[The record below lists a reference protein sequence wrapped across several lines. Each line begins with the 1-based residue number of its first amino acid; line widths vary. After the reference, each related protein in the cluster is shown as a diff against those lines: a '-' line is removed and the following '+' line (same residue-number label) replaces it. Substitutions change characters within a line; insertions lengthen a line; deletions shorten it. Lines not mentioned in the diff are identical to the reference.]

1 MTRIEQLA
9 SNSTMYYRGD
19 ECMEIAPF
27 DNYYMFTLFRESDD
41 GQPDDSVPLDL
52 TNTGSLFLSFAD
64 GDNTVRVENY
74 REAENIDAANGE
86 VVFRIGK
93 EDARRILSFSS
104 RTFYVSA
111 MMTDGRTSSDET
123 VLYSGEWVEFSKG
136 MKGSLTDTI
145 TSLKNTVLELQAKLQ
160 DAVDSYEAKLASA
173 QSEIESLKADVESRD
188 ATIRKLQDTIDAY
201 NSDIVDYI
209 EANIIGQR
217 DGEHGTTE
225 GSGRLPGKTAG
236 GAPDIASRT
245 TAAVEASA
253 ARLERAWMANAG
265 GGAPGAEEMAA
276 NAATRLARGN

>member
-9 SNSTMYYRGD
+9 SNSTVYYRGD
-19 ECMEIAPF
+19 ECMEISPF
-27 DNYYMFTLFRESDD
+27 DNYYMFTLFRESAD

-52 TNTGSLFLSFAD
+52 TNTGSLFLSFTD
-64 GDNTVRVENY
+64 GDSSVRVENY
-74 REAENIDAANGE
+74 REAVNVDAANGE

-93 EDARRILSFSS
+93 EEAKRILSFSS

-145 TSLKNTVLELQAKLQ
+145 TSLKNTVLEQQARLQ
-160 DAVDSYEAKLASA
+160 DAVDSYEARLASA
-173 QSEIESLKADVESRD
+173 QSEIDSLKADVESRD
-188 ATIRKLQDTIDAY
+188 ATIRNLRDTIDTY
-201 NSDIVDYI
+201 NSDVVDYI
-209 EANIIGQR
+209 EANIIGQG
-217 DGEHGTTE
+217 DGTAD
-225 GSGRLPGKTAG
+225 GSGRLPGKTVG

-253 ARLERAWMANAG
+253 ASLERAWMANAG
-265 GGAPGAEEMAA
+265 GGASGAGEMAA
-276 NAATRLARGN
+276 NAAAKLARGN